1 MDAKQKLA
9 LKGRGFIPQKEDG
22 YFNMRVITD
31 CGNLTAQQLRVLAEI
46 AQEYGRGYLGATT
59 RLTVELPWIKAEDVE
74 TVAKLVSDAGMQI
87 GGTGKRVRAVVAC
100 KGTICPSGLC
110 DTQGIGREIARKYF
124 GMELPTKFKIGVVG
138 CPNNCAKAQL
148 NDFGLMGQRVPS
160 FHREKCVNC
169 GKCVTVCRAKAL
181 KKEDKTLIFHQEQ
194 CVNCGK
200 CIDACKLGAMTESAA
215 GLAVYVGGKFGRQIR
230 IGDRLEGLYPVE
242 RAVELVD
249 RTIRYF
255 KENGRE
261 GERFSSLLDRVG
273 TEELVKILEA

>member
-1 MDAKQKLA
+1 MDAKQKMA

-22 YFNMRVITD
+22 YFNMRVITN
-31 CGNLTAQQLRVLAEI
+31 CGNLTVKQLRVLAEI

-59 RLTVELPWIKAEDVE
+59 RLTVELPWIKEEDVE
-74 TVAKLVSDAGMQI
+74 TVAKLVTEAGMQI

-110 DTQGIGREIARKYF
+110 DTQGIGHEIAEKYF

-160 FHREKCVNC
+160 FQQDRCVGC
-169 GKCVTVCRAKAL
+169 GRCVTVCRAKAL
-181 KKEDKTLIFHQEQ
+181 QMEGRTLLFDREQ

-200 CIDACKLGAMTESAA
+200 CIDACKPGAMTEKAA
-215 GLAVYVGGKFGRQIR
+215 GLAVFVGGKFGRQIR
-230 IGDRLEGLYPVE
+230 IGNRLEGLYPAE
-242 RAVELVD
+242 KAVELVD
-249 RTIRYF
+249 RTIKYF
-255 KENGRE
+255 QENGRE

-273 TEELVKILEA
+273 TEELVRILEA